1 MGAKDIKAKEYL
13 ADNTRFADLCN
24 AVLFDGEQVISPE
37 SLRESDAAEVLSI
50 RENGNDKVNI
60 QRMRDLLKNAVIKFT
75 GNEYIVLIGVENQA
89 KIHYAAAVK
98 SMLYDAVNYGAQVK
112 AIGKKH
118 KKNRDNCSED
128 EYLSGFH
135 KGDRLIPIITITVYW
150 RSGRW
155 DGAVCGVVRMGRRY
169 NASEDEMLDMIISET
184 KMDRD
189 KARKS
194 MEMAMKAVR

>member
-150 RSGRW
+150 GSGRW
-155 DGAVCGVVRMGRRY
+155 DGARSLYEMFGEVDERLKNYISDYRMNLVSPY
-169 NASEDEMLDMIISET
+169 EIDDFSKD
-184 KMDRD
+184 
-189 KARKS
+189 RKS
-194 MEMAMKAVR
+194 VV